1 MLCSY
6 MQFHPLAYMVKLNIE
21 MSMAELIAKVAK
33 QRRLEMWENEAISN
47 STTFGN
53 MTQATTLTTG
63 QLSHVLTNRNSG
75 RMRKVVDSVLHRS
88 HGSTYSYTE
97 LENQRLNQSLQQQ
110 QQQHPQRPP
119 DATVFHRH
127 HDSTGSNGSSN
138 GSGNNRDPRMG
149 IYTTRE
155 VHIEYEAN
163 PLHAAAPWT
172 NPPAFSNGAL
182 QGRASSFGSPH
193 RSSFGK
199 GY

>member
-1 MLCSY
+1 M
-6 MQFHPLAYMVKLNIE
+6 MQ
-21 MSMAELIAKVAK
+21 
-33 QRRLEMWENEAISN
+33 AI
-47 STTFGN
+47 TT
-53 MTQATTLTTG
+53 TTR
-63 QLSHVLTNRNSG
+63 QLSHVSTNRSSG

-88 HGSTYSYTE
+88 HGSSNGSRGSTYSYTE
-97 LENQRLNQSLQQQ
+97 LEDQRLNQQQQ

-127 HDSTGSNGSSN
+127 HDSAGSNGSD
-138 GSGNNRDPRMG
+138 RDPRMG

-163 PLHAAAPWT
+163 PLHTAAPWT

-182 QGRASSFGSPH
+182 RGRPSSFGSLD

-199 GY
+199 GC